1 MIIPRV
7 GQIFVVKKSFINTK
21 PCQQYCNNCNRNR
34 QGDVRTYII
43 MWNHQIRFLERLIA
57 MVDIAAAVMN
67 TTAAEAKR

>member
-7 GQIFVVKKSFINTK
+7 GQIYVIKKSSINTK
-21 PCQQYCNNCNRNR
+21 PCQQYCNNCNRDR

-43 MWNHQIRFLERLIA
+43 MWYHQALFLERLIA

-67 TTAAEAKR
+67 TTAADAKR